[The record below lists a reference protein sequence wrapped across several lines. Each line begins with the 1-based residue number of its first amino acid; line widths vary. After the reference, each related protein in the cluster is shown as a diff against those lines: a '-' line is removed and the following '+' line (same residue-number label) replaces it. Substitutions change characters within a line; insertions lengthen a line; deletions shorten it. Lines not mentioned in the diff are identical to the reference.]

1 MNQLVNAWVWTTTV
15 LTVLVG
21 FVYVSLVWL
30 VTAPFDPGRYA
41 AGRAFR
47 HLAVVGTW
55 LNPYWSF
62 ETGGRRVRD
71 PRRPYVA
78 VSNHE
83 SYADIFLISHLP
95 WEMKWLSKDTIFKIP
110 VMGWMMSMAGDIRLT
125 RGSRDSATQAIA
137 ACRDRL
143 AKRVSVMIFPEGTRS
158 RTADLLPFKDGAF
171 RLAVESGAP
180 ILPIA
185 VAGTRHAMAKG
196 SFRFRRAHARCVVLD
211 PIETTGLTHADVPAL
226 RDRTRAVIDDARRA
240 LMRELGIDPQ
250 DVDEPDERGTGNG
263 ARRAGSGE
271 GAQKRDARRASRT
284 ER

>member
-1 MNQLVNAWVWTTTV
+1 MNRLVNAWVWPATV
-15 LTVLVG
+15 LTVIVG

-47 HLAVVGTW
+47 HLAVFGTW

-62 ETGGRRVRD
+62 ETGGLRIRD

-125 RGSRDSATQAIA
+125 RGSRDSAANAIRQ
-137 ACRDRL
+137 CRDRL

-171 RLAVESGAP
+171 RLAIEAGVP
-180 ILPIA
+180 ILPIV

-196 SFRFRRAHARCVVLD
+196 SFQFRRAHARCVVLE
-211 PIETTGLTHADVPAL
+211 PIETTGMTLSDVPAL

-240 LMRELGIDPQ
+240 LQRELGVDPS
-250 DVDEPDERGTGNG
+250 DRDEEEATSVEGRT
-263 ARRAGSGE
+263 SGVE
-271 GAQKRDARRASRT
+271 G
-284 ER
+284 